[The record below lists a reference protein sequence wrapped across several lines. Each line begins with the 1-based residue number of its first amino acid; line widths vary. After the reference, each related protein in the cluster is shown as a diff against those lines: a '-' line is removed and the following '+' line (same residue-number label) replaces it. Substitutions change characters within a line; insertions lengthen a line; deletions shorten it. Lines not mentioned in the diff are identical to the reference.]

1 MEETYQCP
9 HIILPLYIYSD
20 VSVFL
25 LHILH
30 ACMINQMR
38 KRKSARLAL
47 RNVDKNTTQSKKK
60 KMNVRK
66 KARIEDE
73 VSVAGGAETTHAAMT
88 GVPRDDTNVDKNTTQ
103 SKKKKMNVREKA
115 RIADEVSVAGG
126 AETTHA
132 AMTGV
137 PRDDTTVHA
146 TCWWSDWRE
155 PVDANKC
162 RDFSTASFGKG
173 NKTPLFPC
181 GCYIVILGLKQLQ
194 ISIFA

>member
-88 GVPRDDTNVDKNTTQ
+88 GVPRDDT
-103 SKKKKMNVREKA
+103 
-115 RIADEVSVAGG
+115 
-126 AETTHA
+126 
-132 AMTGV
+132 
-137 PRDDTTVHA
+137 TVHA